1 MPSEWH
7 HIEPALSISARPTHQ
22 VNRKLSLSIKLLLL
36 FQIKRKIMRNRR
48 EIPFLLHPVALKA
61 FKAGLLSARAA
72 PNKCHSLN
80 VQINDS
86 TLVERLVETLESL

>member
-1 MPSEWH
+1 
-7 HIEPALSISARPTHQ
+7 
-22 VNRKLSLSIKLLLL
+22 
-36 FQIKRKIMRNRR
+36 MRNRR

-86 TLVERLVETLESL
+86 ARDSGREAGRDFRKPLELLRSSIPVSDS